1 METTAT
7 ARTATTAD
15 AAPAGSRSALRTGA
29 AVHSLVA
36 WATSMLC
43 GSCEWSA
50 TATRSAGVGAAC
62 AGVIATELGN
72 AHSVIGLITCIDM
85 MPMISTT
92 TTPTVRSDTVRR
104 SELTVTA
111 TFIPPQYCPD
121 MSLWI
126 TKLRQYVVLWS
137 SSVSGLP
144 TLLHSLT
151 RFVE

>member
-62 AGVIATELGN
+62 AGVIASELGK
-72 AHSVIGLITCIDM
+72 AHTVIGLITCIDR
-85 MPMISTT
+85 MPMISAITA
-92 TTPTVRSDTVRR
+92 PTVRSDAVRR
-104 SELTVTA
+104 AEPTVPG
-111 TFIPPQYCPD
+111 TFMPSQY
-121 MSLWI
+121 I
-126 TKLRQYVVLWS
+126 A
-137 SSVSGLP
+137 P
-144 TLLHSLT
+144 TC
-151 RFVE
+151 R